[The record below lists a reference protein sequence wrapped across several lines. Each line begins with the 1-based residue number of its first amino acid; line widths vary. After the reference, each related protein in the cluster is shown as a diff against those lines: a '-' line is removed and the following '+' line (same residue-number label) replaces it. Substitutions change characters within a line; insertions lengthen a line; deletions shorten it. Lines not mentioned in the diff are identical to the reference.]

1 MNIFIILVISFVI
14 MIKKMSLAVWTTEK
28 IGQEADEEYRF
39 TKAKKHFA
47 PLWHLRE
54 FSPNF
59 VLVEF

>member
-47 PLWHLRE
+47 PL
-54 FSPNF
+54 
-59 VLVEF
+59 